1 MTQDTSAQELI
12 ARVADRAFH
21 EHGTERVSV
30 RDILREAEQGNMSAV
45 NYHFGGRDGLLRAVF
60 RRRRERLNVDRTA
73 YLDKAEAEGRG
84 GDVRALVEASVY
96 PHAKLV
102 RESPRESDFARFAA
116 RMAPRV
122 DYSSRAVDELQSA
135 DQRVIRGLQQ
145 ALSNL
150 PEDVVDNRIDT
161 AFTMIL
167 GVLSAYEVRREEGLT
182 HGPEDFDTLAETLI
196 DMVTAGLT
204 A

>member
-1 MTQDTSAQELI
+1 MSQNTSASERI
-12 ARVADRAFH
+12 ASVADRSFY
-21 EHGTERVSV
+21 ERGTDRVSV
-30 RDILREAEQGNMSAV
+30 RDILKEAAQGDMSAI
-45 NYHFGGRDGLLRAVF
+45 NYHFGGRDGLLQAVF
-60 RRRRERLNVDRTA
+60 RRRRERLNGDRNA

-84 GDVRALVEASVY
+84 SEVRALVEASVY

-102 RESPRESDFARFAA
+102 RESPPQSDFARFAA

-122 DYSSRAVDELQSA
+122 DYSSGAVDDLQSA
-135 DQRVIRGLQQ
+135 DQRVIRGLRH
-145 ALSNL
+145 ALKDL
-150 PEDVVDNRIDT
+150 PENVLDNRIDT
-161 AFTMIL
+161 AFNMIL
-167 GVLSAYEVRREEGLT
+167 GVLAAYEVRREEGLT